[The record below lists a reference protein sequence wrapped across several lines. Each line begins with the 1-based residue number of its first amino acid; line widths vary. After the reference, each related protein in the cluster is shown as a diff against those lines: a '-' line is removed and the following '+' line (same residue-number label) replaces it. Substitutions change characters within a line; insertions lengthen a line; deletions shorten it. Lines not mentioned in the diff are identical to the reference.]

1 MGKLDGKVAV
11 ITGGNSG
18 IGLATAHLFHRE
30 GATVIVTARN
40 QQRLEE
46 SKELV
51 GEGIEIVPV
60 DVTEVDQIE
69 ALFEHVGKTHGRV
82 DIVFANAGIPDYV
95 PFDQVDEA
103 FLDKVLNVNFKGA
116 FFSVQ
121 KALPWLKE
129 GSSVIFNTSIA
140 NVKGLPNFS
149 AYSASKA
156 ALRSLTRVLASELT
170 PRGIR
175 VNSLSPGPVTTTILG
190 KMGVTKE
197 EEEGFRDIIRSTI
210 PLQRFGT
217 PEEIA
222 AAALFLASDD
232 SSFIVGTEI
241 VADGGTSQV

>member
-1 MGKLDGKVAV
+1 MG
-11 ITGGNSG
+11 
-18 IGLATAHLFHRE
+18 
-30 GATVIVTARN
+30 
-40 QQRLEE
+40 
-46 SKELV
+46 
-51 GEGIEIVPV
+51 
-60 DVTEVDQIE
+60 QIE